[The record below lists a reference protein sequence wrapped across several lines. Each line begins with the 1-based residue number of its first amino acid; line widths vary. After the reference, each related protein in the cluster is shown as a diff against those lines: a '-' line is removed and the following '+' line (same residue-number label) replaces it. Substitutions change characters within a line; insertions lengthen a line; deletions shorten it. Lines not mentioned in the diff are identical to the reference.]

1 VVPKIIT
8 IFVTN
13 DDSKFNMGQI
23 CLLYSLL
30 LLTLIFR
37 IPSFIQKLPSIFH
50 LNFLAKPQVGLQ
62 SPNGEAKV
70 VEPQNGEKTCF

>member
-1 VVPKIIT
+1 MT
-8 IFVTN
+8 TLFST
-13 DDSKFNMGQI
+13 
-23 CLLYSLL
+23 LL
-30 LLTLIFR
+30 LLTLIFP

-70 VEPQNGEKTCF
+70 VEPQDVKKTCF

>member
-8 IFVTN
+8 IFVAN
-13 DDSKFNMGQI
+13 DDFQFNVGQI

-30 LLTLIFR
+30 LLTLIFP

-50 LNFLAKPQVGLQ
+50 MNFVAKPRVGLQ
-62 SPNGEAKV
+62 SPNGETKV
-70 VEPQNGEKTCF
+70 VEPQDVEKTCF